1 MISPSHLLIK
11 HRVCMSR
18 VAPAT
23 VPRSCFVDPRWMC
36 RLCRS
41 SHVPDSWNW
50 SSLAHSCPRPA
61 LAAHR
66 PWKQVRVTTSRTRR
80 LSMNFRSRSYLSAS
94 ELMPQ
99 GNQQWPG
106 VHQEMEVPEIGLPPR
121 ALHIA
126 WSPLRPIL
134 SFGATH
140 IWPNHTK
147 QQWSVFEV
155 LLAGSKFPGKEGR
168 CWAAGVDLQ
177 DSALP

>member
-106 VHQEMEVPEIGLPPR
+106 VHQEMEAPEIGLPPR

-140 IWPNHTK
+140 IW
-147 QQWSVFEV
+147 
-155 LLAGSKFPGKEGR
+155 SKPHQ
-168 CWAAGVDLQ
+168 AAVVCF
-177 DSALP
+177 

>member
-18 VAPAT
+18 VAPT
-23 VPRSCFVDPRWMC
+23 TGPRSCFLDQRWMC

-50 SSLAHSCPRPA
+50 SSSAHSCPWPA

-66 PWKQVRVTTSRTRR
+66 PWKPVRVTTSRTCR

-99 GNQQWPG
+99 SINNGQGSTRRWRCLNQGFPPVPYILPG
-106 VHQEMEVPEIGLPPR
+106 
-121 ALHIA
+121 
-126 WSPLRPIL
+126 
-134 SFGATH
+134 
-140 IWPNHTK
+140 
-147 QQWSVFEV
+147 
-155 LLAGSKFPGKEGR
+155 LL
-168 CWAAGVDLQ
+168 
-177 DSALP
+177 